1 MKRLF
6 CGWAILQALV
16 VGLGRAFH
24 TQKRDSEKRLKKYG
38 HVFFFIQTEL
48 NQWQYALWDFSG
60 SVQYMVPFASSLY
73 SPWKDAELT

>member
-48 NQWQYALWDFSG
+48 NQWQYALWGFSG
-60 SVQYMVPFASSLY
+60 FVQYWSLLHLVCTVLG
-73 SPWKDAELT
+73 KMQN